1 MTGLGEPQRSR
12 QAAHDERQRAER
24 RAVAEAAAASAPA
37 PAEQPELL
45 GGLPAPR
52 AGGRPK
58 GAGNRSTR
66 EWVRFLIETKGSP
79 LEELLRI
86 GFSDLEALQREIGAG
101 TRLEAFDRR
110 LTALREALP
119 YLHQKLPQAIQ
130 VEGAP
135 LVAVQIA
142 VSPALADRLA
152 QAPVTIEPDQQLS
165 GEAPA

>member
-1 MTGLGEPQRSR
+1 VSGGGQSP
-12 QAAHDERQRAER
+12 QAAYDERQRAER
-24 RAVAEAAAASAPA
+24 RAVAEAAAASLPA
-37 PAEQPELL
+37 PAEQPALL
-45 GGLPAPR
+45 PELPAPR

-58 GAGNRSTR
+58 GASSRSTR

-86 GFSDLEALQREIGAG
+86 GFSDLEALRREIGAD

-130 VEGAP
+130 IEGAP
-135 LVAVQIA
+135 LMAVQIA
-142 VSPALADRLA
+142 VSPALAERLA
-152 QAPVTIEPDQQLS
+152 QRPVTIEADQGV
-165 GEAPA
+165 GEGEPA

>member
-24 RAVAEAAAASAPA
+24 RAVAEAAAASLPA

-52 AGGRPK
+52 GGGRPK
-58 GAGNRSTR
+58 GAASRSTR

-79 LEELLRI
+79 LEALR
-86 GFSDLEALQREIGAG
+86 QEIGAG

-130 VEGAP
+130 IEGAP
-135 LVAVQIA
+135 LMAVQIA
-142 VSPALADRLA
+142 VSPALAERLA
-152 QAPVTIEPDQQLS
+152 QQPATIEPDQQLS